1 MTVPSISTL
10 LIVGLSVL
18 SIGLPT
24 QCAAQ
29 AGQSQ
34 AAFETAIRDTS
45 TSPYIVLITVV
56 DDRSGQVSTGCNS
69 ANLLRGAIYRE
80 RRGDA
85 DNTVTPEEVERVAL
99 DNRSHIFHFSN
110 QAALNNILP
119 FRYPEA
125 CAGIER
131 GSRARIADITGQVIL
146 GPFSE
151 GPSIIRS
158 SCPPP
163 TYPKPSDA
171 GDTSVAL
178 LVGQDGA
185 LKQSKVTGSSCSAR
199 WDEEVQ
205 TAFSICRFSPRT
217 TDGRPVPGPT
227 WMTITIGSR
236 ARW

>member
-1 MTVPSISTL
+1 MAVSGISTL

-18 SIGLPT
+18 SIGLTT
-24 QCAAQ
+24 QSAAH
-29 AGQSQ
+29 ARQSQ
-34 AAFETAIRDTS
+34 AAFETAIRDKS

-56 DDRSGQVSTGCNS
+56 DDRTGQVSTGCNS

-80 RRGDA
+80 KRGDS
-85 DNTVTPEEVERVAL
+85 DRTVSPEEVEQVAL
-99 DNRSHIFHFSN
+99 DNTSHVFHFSN

-125 CAGIER
+125 CAAIER
-131 GSRARIADITGQVIL
+131 GSRARIADITGQVVL
-146 GPFSE
+146 GTFSE
-151 GPSIIRS
+151 GPGIVRS

-171 GDTSVAL
+171 GDITVAL

-185 LKQSKVTGSSCSAR
+185 LKQSKVTRSSGSAR
-199 WDEEVQ
+199 WDEEVLA
-205 TAFSICRFSPRT
+205 AFSVCRFSLRII
-217 TDGRPVPGPT
+217 DGEPVPGAT
-227 WMTITIGSR
+227 WMTITMGSR